1 MPNRTTLLREQINF
15 LKKHDPNNKDIEKL
29 EKSLNYS
36 KRGRSSKQKGA
47 NYERKIVK
55 FLEEK
60 FPNLKFGRTPSSGGY
75 KKDIEN
81 TSLRGDVVCL
91 SEGTDFLLHLELKN
105 RKDGWKVVQ
114 DWFKQAQED
123 CLKGKIPC
131 VIMHQNLEKGKYSST
146 DFIMLKLDDFFNIVD
161 CKNIVKK
168 L

>member
-15 LKKHDPNNKDIEKL
+15 LKEHDPNNKDIEKL

-75 KKDIEN
+75 KKDIDN
-81 TSLRGDVVCL
+81 LHKFRRLKCNSSHGKRYFGPMGYL
-91 SEGTDFLLHLELKN
+91 SENQYRTEQTN
-105 RKDGWKVVQ
+105 SQ
-114 DWFKQAQED
+114 
-123 CLKGKIPC
+123 CC
-131 VIMHQNLEKGKYSST
+131 V
-146 DFIMLKLDDFFNIVD
+146 
-161 CKNIVKK
+161 
-168 L
+168 